1 MPGGA
6 AAAAQPTTAETRLQL
21 EQPPQPLRLWG
32 RCPRPSPPQGLA
44 AAKARMVAAA
54 AAAAAALA
62 AAAAAA
68 LAAAAAAPAAQRQ
81 GPAGGCQPRR
91 TTSRACTLCDAAP
104 MRSWCGQA
112 HPSLSTHARDMV
124 AT

>member
-54 AAAAAALA
+54 AAA
-62 AAAAAA
+62 

-91 TTSRACTLCDAAP
+91 TTSPACTLCDAAP